1 MCPFRPLC
9 KLLSFFSFLFH
20 AHISPYFLQIEK
32 LEEVAQGRV
41 WTGKQALEKGLV
53 DVLGGFSQAL
63 AIAKEKAG
71 IPLGQR
77 VTLVEFSRETPSIG
91 ALLSGLG
98 GARVESLAAL
108 VEASRNGLQSS
119 APQYRMEAFE
129 LLDSGLGS
137 SQTGSDLQEGA
148 DVLLSMLP
156 EVVGDLTNNRK

>member
-1 MCPFRPLC
+1 
-9 KLLSFFSFLFH
+9 
-20 AHISPYFLQIEK
+20 
-32 LEEVAQGRV
+32 
-41 WTGKQALEKGLV
+41 V

-71 IPLGQR
+71 IPLDQR

-148 DVLLSMLP
+148 DVLLSLLP